1 MSSFGR
7 NCSFFDTLLSLPL
20 KGLMRNVKLYPA
32 CLHDI
37 LFIVIKRMNCEILDK
52 IEIGVMA
59 DE

>member
-1 MSSFGR
+1 
-7 NCSFFDTLLSLPL
+7 
-20 KGLMRNVKLYPA
+20 MRNVKLYQA

-52 IEIGVMA
+52 IEIGVMT